1 MICRIS
7 RPPTSKNDIEYLYFP
22 KIIKLKAIRWDSETS
37 TGARGWMKVGW
48 RQQHSPCTN
57 SSALDRTLGKAMR
70 ARGVLSSKQNTV
82 INREEF
88 LTDDDGS

>member
-1 MICRIS
+1 
-7 RPPTSKNDIEYLYFP
+7 
-22 KIIKLKAIRWDSETS
+22 
-37 TGARGWMKVGW
+37 MKVGW

>member
-48 RQQHSPCTN
+48 R
-57 SSALDRTLGKAMR
+57 
-70 ARGVLSSKQNTV
+70 
-82 INREEF
+82 
-88 LTDDDGS
+88 